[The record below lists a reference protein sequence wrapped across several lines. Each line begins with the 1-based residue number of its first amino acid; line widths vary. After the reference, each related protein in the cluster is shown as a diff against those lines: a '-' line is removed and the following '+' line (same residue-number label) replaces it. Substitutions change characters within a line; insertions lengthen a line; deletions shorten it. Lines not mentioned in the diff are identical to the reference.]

1 MIINILDKNTF
12 FSNNAWSIQFFLPKK
27 ELNISDNYKFVKLK
41 DIVTERKGHTSF
53 EKAENNINYIGLE
66 NIESK
71 TGRLIG
77 FEPKLSSDIKSTSKI
92 FSKGDILFG
101 RLRPNLNKVFYND
114 VIEQG
119 VCSTEILVLIPNK
132 NIVNPQY
139 LAAILRTDIV
149 NQRVVSL
156 VKGAALPRVG
166 IQDLLQMEIPLPCL
180 EIQDDI
186 AAKLKKQYA
195 ELEKCYKLIADI
207 PIQIDEMISKD
218 FLK

>member
-12 FSNNAWSIQFFLPKK
+12 LSNNAWSIQFFLPKE
-27 ELNISDNYKFVKLK
+27 ELSISDDYRFVQLK
-41 DIVTERKGHTSF
+41 DIVSERKGHTSF
-53 EKAENNINYIGLE
+53 EMVECDVNYIGLE

-77 FEPKLSSDIKSTSKI
+77 FEPKLSSDIKSASKI
-92 FSKGDILFG
+92 FGKGDILFG
-101 RLRPNLNKVFYND
+101 RLRPNLNKVFYNGA
-114 VIEQG
+114 IEQG

-132 NIVNPQY
+132 ELINAQY
-139 LAAILRTDIV
+139 LAAMLRTEIV

-166 IQDLLQMEIPLPCL
+166 IQDLLQMEIPLPSL
-180 EIQDDI
+180 RIQDEI
-186 AAKLKKQYA
+186 AAKLEEQYA

-207 PIQIDEMISKD
+207 PVQIDEMISGD

>member
-12 FSNNAWSIQFFLPKK
+12 LSNNAWSIQFFLPKE
-27 ELNISDNYKFVKLK
+27 ELNISDKYRFVRLK
-41 DIVTERKGHTSF
+41 DIVTERKGHTSL
-53 EKAENNINYIGLE
+53 EKVENDINYIGLE

-77 FEPKLSSDIKSTSKI
+77 FEPKMSSDIKSTSKI

-101 RLRPNLNKVFYND
+101 RLRPNLNKVFFND

-119 VCSTEILVLIPNK
+119 VCSTEILVLIPNR

-149 NQRVVSL
+149 NQRIISL

-166 IQDLLQMEIPLPCL
+166 IQDLLQMEIPLPCM
-180 EIQDDI
+180 EIQDEI

-195 ELEKCYKLIADI
+195 ELEECYKLIVDI